1 MKEKR
6 KKKKSLC
13 VLGLGGLLPNGKEVM
28 LSLVKCL
35 SSLVMMISASGG
47 EERPVNLIYKQC

>member
-1 MKEKR
+1 MKEK
-6 KKKKSLC
+6 KKPLC

-28 LSLVKCL
+28 LSFVKCL

-47 EERPVNLIYKQC
+47 EVSPINLIYKQC